1 MGILR
6 TSRHRRQAAPFGGIR
21 RAVLAIAIVFGAGLL
36 VTGQTGTAAA
46 LTLKEAVQRAITTH
60 PEVGVIRANR
70 RAIEQELRQA
80 RGQFLPSIDA
90 RAAFGHEWSNNP
102 TTRARR
108 GNRPNSSG
116 WVDMNRYEAG
126 VSLRQLVYDGL
137 SSVYD
142 IKRQLGRAES
152 AQYRVADTAQAIA
165 LRAVEAFL
173 EVQRTRRI
181 VRIAVSNVN
190 IHEQILKRVEARS
203 TSGRGPRSD
212 VDQARA
218 RVAAQKAALAQAR
231 GRFEDA
237 IAAYIAAIGERPPA
251 TLTSVAAPESALPS
265 NLDAAVQAA
274 MQKAPSIM
282 AAAADIR
289 SAAAAVG
296 VADGRFLPTITIE
309 ASYNYLYNVDG
320 VRGRNE
326 EFIAMLVG
334 RWNLYRGGIDLSRRR
349 EAVHRMFEARNNL
362 GKTQREVAQQVRI
375 SWNALNAARERRVAI
390 RQQLAAN
397 SNVRV
402 AYSRQFDRG
411 RRTLLDLL
419 DIQNEIFTNETALVT
434 EEFTIK
440 FGVYRVLATMG
451 VLVQTMG
458 LKLPVEA
465 TQAPA
470 QSFFEDIGDDG
481 KGLGRDIQGIV
492 RSTTRLGPWPQ

>member
-1 MGILR
+1 MGMTGTIGNTHMR
-6 TSRHRRQAAPFGGIR
+6 IQSVIKASAVAATI
-21 RAVLAIAIVFGAGLL
+21 ALAAGLA
-36 VTGQTGTAAA
+36 GTAGA

-60 PEVGVIRANR
+60 PEVGAIRANR

-80 RGQFLPSIDA
+80 RGQYLPSIDA
-90 RAAFGHEWSNNP
+90 RGAFGHEFSNNP
-102 TTRARR
+102 TTRGRAGRTN
-108 GNRPNSSG
+108 GESG
-116 WVDMNRYEAG
+116 WIDMNRFEAG

-137 SSVYD
+137 GTVYD
-142 IKRQLGRAES
+142 IRRQQGRAES
-152 AQYRVADTAQAIA
+152 AQYRVADTAQAIG

-173 EVQRTRRI
+173 EVQRTRLI
-181 VRIAVSNVN
+181 IAIAERNVK
-190 IHEQILKRVEARS
+190 IHEQILQRVRARS

-212 VDQARA
+212 VDQALA

-237 IAAYIAAIGERPPA
+237 IAAYIQAVGEKPPA
-251 TLTSVAAPESALPS
+251 SLTSVAAPESDLPS
-265 NLDAAVQAA
+265 NIDEAVA
-274 MQKAPSIM
+274 MSREKAPSIM

-296 VADGRFLPTITIE
+296 VADSRFMPTVTIE
-309 ASYNYLYNVDG
+309 ASYNWLYNVDG
-320 VRGRNE
+320 VRGPNQ
-326 EFIAMLVG
+326 EFIAMVVG
-334 RWNLYRGGIDLSRRR
+334 RWNLYRGGIDLARRR

-362 GKTQREVAQQVRI
+362 GRTQREVAQQVRQ

-397 SNVRV
+397 SRVRV

-419 DIQNEIFTNETALVT
+419 DIQNEIFTSETALIT

-451 VLVQTMG
+451 ILVQKMG

-465 TQAPA
+465 TRAPA
-470 QSFFEDIGDDG
+470 RTFFKDIADGDQFAKQ
-481 KGLGRDIQGIV
+481 KGVGRDTRGII
-492 RSTTRLGPWPQ
+492 RSNTRWPRSRP